1 MKEVPFTIT
10 FVSKFAN
17 PDQIANVP
25 DEVLTKM
32 CKEGLVELIAPRMEE
47 INKGATH
54 IFVEVVK

>member
-1 MKEVPFTIT
+1 MKEVPFTVT

-17 PDQIANVP
+17 PEKYSNVP
-25 DEVLTKM
+25 DSVLTDL
-32 CKEGLVELIAPRMEE
+32 CKQGLIDLIAPRMEE